1 MNATGIVNLDSRER
15 FDEIVRMFAAFAGIV
30 AEPLRTRRLQDRI
43 RLTERTWTRV
53 SDAYGTRRTRDF
65 RVERSFAVRPV
76 PA

>member
-1 MNATGIVNLDSRER
+1 MNATGIVNLDPRER
-15 FDEIVRMFAAFAGIV
+15 FDEIVRMFAAFA
-30 AEPLRTRRLQDRI
+30 EPLRTRRLQDPI
-43 RLTERTWTRV
+43 HLTERTWTRV